1 MRRLLFLVTVF
12 SPALALAAQAGI
24 SRGGFGLLFADHN
37 SSQNLGQ
44 TARSPGFS
52 VQALGAKFTGTH
64 EQAVVLSAAFARG
77 GWALS
82 AYGSRYGMDPKT
94 NAASEDIFGVGAGFA
109 ASDFS
114 FGFTA
119 EKEQDV
125 YRTIARASTA
135 ASVRGTVTYETK
147 GPLVLGLALR
157 TTVDAAVRQEQTL
170 EVAAGWKM
178 SNAGIELLQTV
189 SSRSGD
195 WSTGLLGRWSAQ
207 SFYIAGGGIYLGLPE
222 AVQILARAGLVWGAL
237 DISGF
242 VTHIVKDSENP
253 FHGITLRAAF

>member
-1 MRRLLFLVTVF
+1 MRKLLFLVVVL
-12 SPALALAAQAGI
+12 SPTLSLAAQAGI

-37 SSQNLGQ
+37 SSRNIGQ
-44 TARSPGFS
+44 TARSSGFS

-64 EQAVVLSAAFARG
+64 EQTVVLSAAFARG
-77 GWALS
+77 GLALS
-82 AYGSRYGMDPKT
+82 AYGSRYGMDPKL

-109 ASDFS
+109 FSDLS
-114 FGFTA
+114 FGFSA

-125 YRTIARASTA
+125 YRTIARTRTA

-147 GPLVLGLALR
+147 GPLILGLGVS
-157 TTVDAAVRQEQTL
+157 TTVDAAVRQEQTA

-178 SNAGIELLQTV
+178 ANSGIELLQTI
-189 SSRSGD
+189 SSRNSD
-195 WSTGLLGRWSAQ
+195 WSTGLLGRWNGQ

-222 AVQILARAGLVWGAL
+222 AVQVLARAGFVWGPV
-237 DISGF
+237 DFSGF
-242 VTHIVKDSENP
+242 VTHIVKSNENP

>member
-1 MRRLLFLVTVF
+1 MRKLLFLVAVI
-12 SPALALAAQAGI
+12 SPVLASAAQAGI

-37 SSQNLGQ
+37 SSRNIGQ
-44 TARSPGFS
+44 TARSSGFS

-64 EQAVVLSAAFARG
+64 EQALVLSAAFARG
-77 GWALS
+77 GFALS
-82 AYGSRYGMDPKT
+82 AYGSRYGKDPEL

-125 YRTIARASTA
+125 YRTIARTSTA
-135 ASVRGTVTYETK
+135 ASLRGTVTYETK
-147 GPLVLGLALR
+147 GPLVLGLGLR
-157 TTVDAAVRQEQTL
+157 TTVDEAISQEQTL

-178 SNAGIELLQTV
+178 SNAGIEVLQTL

-195 WSTGLLGRWSAQ
+195 WSTGLLGRWTGQ
-207 SFYIAGGGIYLGLPE
+207 SFYIAGGGIYLGQAE
-222 AVQILARAGLVWGAL
+222 AVQVLARAGFVWGAV
-237 DISGF
+237 DFSGF
-242 VTHIVKDSENP
+242 VTHIVKNNENP